1 MSLPQDP
8 FMLMS
13 LLNMK
18 LRDGEFESLDDL
30 LAFLGA
36 DKNEIER
43 KLKEAGFEYIPEIR
57 QFR

>member
-36 DKNEIER
+36 DKNEIEE